1 MILYVGSVVIFNMCI
16 RALVKGILDYCGAFG
31 NNNFS
36 KILIHLVD
44 ASIIISLIIIAIV
57 KYCH

>member
-16 RALVKGILDYCGAFG
+16 RALVKGILDYGGAFG

-44 ASIIISLIIIAIV
+44 ASIISLIVIAIV